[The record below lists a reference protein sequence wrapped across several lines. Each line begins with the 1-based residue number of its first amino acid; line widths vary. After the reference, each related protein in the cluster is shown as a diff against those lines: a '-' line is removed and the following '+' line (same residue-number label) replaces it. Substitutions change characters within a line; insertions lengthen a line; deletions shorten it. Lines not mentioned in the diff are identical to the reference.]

1 MPSNAGYYVAAY
13 VATAVVLIAYGISIA
28 MRTRAL
34 RARLHGLSRDAS
46 AE

>member
-13 VATAVVLIAYGISIA
+13 VATAVVLVAYGISIA
-28 MRTRAL
+28 VRVRVL
-34 RARLHGLSRDAS
+34 RARLHDLSHDPG